1 MLFVVDTSIWVKL
14 LRRDSR
20 VGPRL
25 EQALRQGDTII
36 VVPIVYYELM
46 RGLRKRND
54 QTSIGFIERLWSSLT
69 YADLELDS
77 WEAAVRLWVDAVA
90 KNQAREDADVLVAAA
105 ASVLQATVVTDNL
118 QHFEVFGVP
127 LENWAG

>member
-69 YADLELDS
+69 YVDLELDS